1 MKKLVLSLAV
11 FIAVSVSFTSCN
23 EDNPVQIVPPMFG
36 MWECIEIRAGGGGI
50 VSLPTPIN
58 PELLRFF
65 SINYVGVG
73 MSGFFARVG
82 ADAGDLTGL
91 LTGAGATEQDQAI
104 WRNFL
109 TTGAFVYTPLTPT
122 TGTITH
128 TANGVA
134 TTYQYDLVVSAD
146 GERLLILT
154 EQIAAVGGPAVGGV
168 MDMINLIFG
177 GPVVNNAVYIQY
189 VYRFNDRF
197 TGFLPLPTHN

>member
-11 FIAVSVSFTSCN
+11 IIAISVSFTSCN
-23 EDNPVQIVPPMFG
+23 EDTPIVPPMFG

-73 MSGFFARVG
+73 NTGGFARVG

-91 LTGAGATEQDQAI
+91 LAGAGAEQDQAI

-109 TTGAFVYTPLTPT
+109 TTGQFVF
-122 TGTITH
+122 TGNAATGVITH
-128 TANGVA
+128 TANGVS
-134 TTYQYDLVVSAD
+134 TDYRYDIMTVD
-146 GERLLILT
+146 GERILILT
-154 EQIAAVGGPAVGGV
+154 EQIASVGGPAVGGI

-177 GPVVNNAVYIQY
+177 TQVNNAAYIQY
-189 VYRFNDRF
+189 VYRYNNRL
-197 TGFLPLPTHN
+197 TGFLPTRDR